1 MRRIMVTTALVL
13 ALIFGYAV
21 ARSMADEMTV
31 ESTEISEMEN
41 LLGATVMGSQGEDL
55 GVIIDFVKDSNDR
68 AVFAILVY
76 GDQEI
81 YGDFGRQVAIPF
93 GALFCMERDC
103 FLNASKDRLDSA
115 PTFVWKDDLAPEM
128 KLAEDVYRHFGMQPY
143 WTEEEAIEHEFGP
156 EYDWR

>member
-1 MRRIMVTTALVL
+1 MRRIMVTIALVL

-21 ARSMADEMTV
+21 AKSMA
-31 ESTEISEMEN
+31 ESCEIKDLVGTSVKN
-41 LLGATVMGSQGEDL
+41 PQGEDL

-76 GDQEI
+76 GDHEA

-93 GALFCMERDC
+93 GALSCMEQSC
-103 FLNASKDRLDSA
+103 ILNASKDRLDSA
-115 PTFVWKDDLAPEM
+115 PTFVWKDDLAPEK

-143 WTEEEAIEHEFGP
+143 WTEEEATKHEFEA
-156 EYDWR
+156 EYY